1 MDKKIILWLAK
12 GILIIV
18 AASWLFYGNIYF
30 SILMSPW
37 LYLYIRENSKNNKR
51 KERQQLALQFKD
63 AMTAVSFALNAGY
76 SVENSFKE
84 ALEELKMLYG
94 KEQLE
99 INIIFKDGSPSI
111 VLTTSVLSDP
121 SAFQEAYQNARDK
134 IVPDDIYTASIIRNS
149 NKIISKIEF
158 SQQ

>member
-1 MDKKIILWLAK
+1 MSNVSSSAIL
-12 GILIIV
+12 LIIAVIV
-18 AASWLFYGNIYF
+18 AGIVGMFAFFMFHSSESAS
-30 SILMSPW
+30 
-37 LYLYIRENSKNNKR
+37 
-51 KERQQLALQFKD
+51 
-63 AMTAVSFALNAGY
+63 TAVYGKQ
-76 SVENSFKE
+76 VEVNQSMDEFSLVG
-84 ALEELKMLYG
+84 LEDKTYTGSGVIRELKMLYG